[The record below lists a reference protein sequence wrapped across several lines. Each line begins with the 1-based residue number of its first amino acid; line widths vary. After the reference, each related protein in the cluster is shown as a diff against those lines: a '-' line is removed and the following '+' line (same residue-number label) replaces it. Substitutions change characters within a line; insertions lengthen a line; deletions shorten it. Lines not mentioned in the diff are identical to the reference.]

1 MNEFVKTLKDK
12 PGFVHMAPASEAL
25 INEAE
30 KQIQAKFSDE
40 FRTYLS
46 AYGCASCAG
55 HEFTG
60 ISGYDQIN
68 VVSIT
73 LEERTL
79 NPKIPSGLYV
89 IEQTHIDGIVVW
101 QDEAGQVYY
110 SQPNQP
116 PVKKFN
122 SLLDYISQ

>member
-1 MNEFVKTLKDK
+1 MNEFVKILKNS
-12 PGFVHMAPASEAL
+12 PSFVHMTPASEAS

-30 KQIQAKFSDE
+30 IQIQAKFSDE
-40 FRTYLS
+40 FRAYLS

-55 HEFTG
+55 HELTG
-60 ISGYDQIN
+60 ISSYDQIN

-79 NPKIPSGLYV
+79 NSQIPSDLYV
-89 IEQTHIDGIVVW
+89 IEQTHIDSIVVW

-110 SQPNQP
+110 SQSNQP

-122 SLLDYISQ
+122 SLLDYINQ